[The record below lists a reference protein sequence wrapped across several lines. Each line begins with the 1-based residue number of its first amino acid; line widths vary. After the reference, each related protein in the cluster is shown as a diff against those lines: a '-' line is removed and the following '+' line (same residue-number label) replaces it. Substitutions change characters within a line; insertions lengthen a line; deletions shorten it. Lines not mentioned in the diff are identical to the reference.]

1 MIIKS
6 LQVKIIWKITKHLSK
21 EFIHCLRYFSSFNSL
36 ILSTHLQVRFRR
48 VLHNREKWDS
58 EIKAKETVFRV
69 TKASNSPGGIQASA
83 CTIADIL
90 ADVPQASQVIKA
102 GIWVRSKV
110 NNRAL
115 QNLQREQPKTYPN
128 Y

>member
-6 LQVKIIWKITKHLSK
+6 LKVKIIWKITKHLSK
-21 EFIHCLRYFSSFNSL
+21 EFLHCLRYFSSFNSL
-36 ILSTHLQVRFRR
+36 ILSTHLQVRCRR

-58 EIKAKETVFRV
+58 EIKAEETVFRV

-90 ADVPQASQVIKA
+90 ANVPPGIPSYQSWNLGKIQSQQQSFAKSSE
-102 GIWVRSKV
+102 RTTKDLS
-110 NNRAL
+110 
-115 QNLQREQPKTYPN
+115 
-128 Y
+128 